1 MGLDSELEVRLE
13 IDCTGNPVTDELE
26 RVVFWSRVLSV
37 AAATRTPSAQSEM
50 MPELGLFEG
59 WATDTA

>member
-26 RVVFWSRVLSV
+26 TVVVRSRVL
-37 AAATRTPSAQSEM
+37 AAATCTPLAQLEM

-59 WATDTA
+59 WATDTV